1 MDLLKILAIAVVSII
16 AIVIVRPIKPEIAV
30 ILGVCTTI
38 LIILLVADD
47 LFEVVYSFYSIAEKT
62 NVDKSLFNN
71 VIKII
76 GIGYLSEFGNTI
88 CEDSGC
94 KSIGDKIIF
103 AGKITIMI
111 LALPIIEN
119 LIEII
124 LEILP

>member
-1 MDLLKILAIAVVSII
+1 MDLLKIFAIAIMSII
-16 AIVIVRPIKPEIAV
+16 AIVIIRPIKPEIAI
-30 ILGVCTTI
+30 ILGVCSTI
-38 LIILLVADD
+38 LIIFLVADD

-62 NVDKSLFNN
+62 NVDKSLFSR

-124 LEILP
+124 LNILP

>member
-1 MDLLKILAIAVVSII
+1 MDLLKILAIAIVSII
-16 AIVIVRPIKPEIAV
+16 AIVIIRPVKPEIAI
-30 ILGVCTTI
+30 ILGVGSTV
-38 LIILLVADD
+38 LIILLIADD

-62 NVDKSLFNN
+62 NVDKSLFSR

-76 GIGYLSEFGNTI
+76 GIGYLAEFGNTI